1 MNMPMCS
8 RCKKNIAVVFIT
20 KIEGPDK
27 TTQEGLCLKCAR
39 ELGVKP
45 LDNIMEQMGI
55 TEDDLEAL
63 SGEIGSLADLN
74 DLVTA
79 GSDGSDDEAP
89 HETDPISN
97 PPAAVPPLSP
107 DAPRRSS
114 EGARTRTQAPPR
126 DDKKRKYLNNYCE
139 NLTRKAAEG
148 RIDHIVGR
156 DRETDRVIQILNRR
170 QKNNP
175 CLIGEPGVGK
185 TAVAEGL
192 AVRINE
198 GRIPFKMRNKEVH
211 LLDLT
216 ALVAG
221 TQFRGQFESRMKG
234 LIDEVKKL
242 GNIILV
248 IDEVHNIVGAGDSE
262 GSMNAANILKP
273 ALARGDIQ
281 VIGATTLK
289 EYRKYIE
296 KDAALERRFQPVY
309 IGEPSVAETTEI
321 LKGIRSYYET
331 FHGVTV
337 SDEMCRRAAEMSE
350 RYITDRFLPDKA
362 IDLIDE
368 ACSRLNLDSP
378 QLSEIPALQTE
389 MEGLQTQL
397 DLLTQSS
404 ARDEQEDTYARIA
417 SCRQRL
423 LQVEGRLHELL
434 TKPAPAVDEQLLA
447 EVIEIWTGIPA
458 SKVAAQESARLKGME
473 DRLKAHVIGQDE
485 AVDAVCASIRRS
497 RAGISPKRKP
507 ASFLFVGPTGVGK
520 TELVKQLALDL
531 FDSPDALVRLDM
543 SEYMEK
549 HTVSRLIG
557 SPPGYV
563 GYDEAGQLTE
573 KIRRRP
579 YSVVLFDEIEKAHP
593 DVLNALLQI
602 LDDGRLTDA
611 QGRVVSFENTV
622 IVMTSNAGSATGGT
636 PAGFGRTVS
645 QMSRERAMKALE
657 DIMRPEFLN
666 RIDEIIAFNQLTE
679 ADFRKIAEIMLG
691 ELRDNLADKDIRL
704 TWDDSLLEFLVE
716 KSFSLKFGARNLRRL
731 IEKEIENP
739 LATAMVTGEQPLKG
753 AYLHAADGKLIID
766 TI

>member
-1 MNMPMCS
+1 M
-8 RCKKNIAVVFIT
+8 
-20 KIEGPDK
+20 
-27 TTQEGLCLKCAR
+27 
-39 ELGVKP
+39 
-45 LDNIMEQMGI
+45 
-55 TEDDLEAL
+55 
-63 SGEIGSLADLN
+63 
-74 DLVTA
+74 
-79 GSDGSDDEAP
+79 
-89 HETDPISN
+89 
-97 PPAAVPPLSP
+97 
-107 DAPRRSS
+107 
-114 EGARTRTQAPPR
+114 
-126 DDKKRKYLNNYCE
+126 
-139 NLTRKAAEG
+139 
-148 RIDHIVGR
+148 GR

-234 LIDEVKKL
+234 LIDEVKRI

-248 IDEVHNIVGAGDSE
+248 IDEVHNIVGTGDSE

-378 QLSEIPALQTE
+378 QLSEIPELQNE
-389 MEGLQTQL
+389 LERLQAQL
-397 DLLTQSS
+397 DELTQSS
-404 ARDEQEDTYARIA
+404 ARAEEEETYAKIATCRSRI
-417 SCRQRL
+417 
-423 LQVEGRLHELL
+423 LQVEAQLHELL
-434 TKPAPAVDEQLLA
+434 TKPAPQVDEQLLA

-458 SKVAAQESARLKGME
+458 SKVAAQESARLRDME
-473 DRLKAHVIGQDE
+473 SRLKSHVIGQDE
-485 AVDAVCASIRRS
+485 AVDAVCASIRRN

-593 DVLNALLQI
+593 DVLNSLLQI

-622 IVMTSNAGSATGGT
+622 IVMTSNAGSQSNNT

-645 QMSRERAMKALE
+645 QMSKDRVMKALE
-657 DIMRPEFLN
+657 EIMRPEFLN
-666 RIDEIIAFNQLTE
+666 RIDEIIAFNQLSE
-679 ADFRKIAEIMLG
+679 DNFRHIAEIMLG
-691 ELRDNLADKDIRL
+691 ELRTTLADKDIRL
-704 TWDDSLLEFLVE
+704 TWDDSLLGLLTE
-716 KSFSLKFGARNLRRL
+716 KSYSVKYGARNLRRL

-739 LATAMVTGEQPLKG
+739 LATAIVVGDKPLMG
-753 AYLHAADGKLIID
+753 AHLSAEDGKVKLD